1 MDVEKVDVSTF
12 SPALH
17 TSATSG
23 GAVCAQQE
31 KMEKDEI
38 RAVLERMWTEV
49 IVRSVAGARTAG
61 MLTYS
66 DLCSQ
71 TPMDR
76 FLQETVL

>member
-1 MDVEKVDVSTF
+1 
-12 SPALH
+12 
-17 TSATSG
+17 
-23 GAVCAQQE
+23 
-31 KMEKDEI
+31 MEKDEI